1 MVDFFLNAYKNT
13 SVLHIVLEFLAFV
26 FGIWSVWLA
35 KKENILVYPT
45 GLIATIITSYLLYV
59 AGYLGDM
66 IINGYFSIM
75 SIYGWYQWA
84 QKKDSIAVLSISRT
98 NFNEK
103 TFGIVLFFITIF
115 VVFGI
120 YKICHY
126 EIKTDN
132 YIDIL
137 ASGIFFTGMWYM
149 ALKKIE
155 NWTLWIVGDIIVVPL
170 YAYRGLGML
179 SLQYIIFTILAVSAY
194 LEWKRILNNNIQQY

>member
-1 MVDFFLNAYKNT
+1 MIDFFLNAYKDT
-13 SVLHIVLEFLAFV
+13 SVTQIGLEFIAFV
-26 FGIWSVWLA
+26 LGILSVLLA
-35 KKENILVYPT
+35 KKENIWVYPT
-45 GLIATIITSYLLYV
+45 GLIATIITTYLLWL

-66 IINGYFSIM
+66 IINAYFSIM
-75 SIYGWYQWA
+75 SVYGWYIWA
-84 QKKDSIAVLSISRT
+84 KKGSNEVDLSITRT
-98 NFNEK
+98 TLKEK
-103 TFGIVLFFITIF
+103 LTGIMLFFITIF

-155 NWTLWIVGDIIVVPL
+155 NWTLWIIGDIIVVPL

-194 LEWKRILNNNIQQY
+194 LEWKRTLNSNIQQY